1 MRLRPLFF
9 ILSILLSVTVTL
21 ITANSLVTA
30 WTQLKQA
37 KDGMN
42 AIQQLHA
49 LFVVYETASRERGPA
64 NGVLGD
70 DYPPDPAKQLLLQ
83 QARQATD
90 DSFERLLHKLPDK
103 KGPVYETTRQ
113 ARLHLQRARAVVDQ
127 EAGKKRDQRN
137 AAQIRGA
144 VNQMVGVI
152 DTLSPALL
160 NLTNDAS
167 ASFPSTTDALLAAVQ
182 AAALREYAGQLG
194 SQLTAALT
202 TQQRL
207 KADELVSINRLRGR
221 IEQLRE
227 QLRARAVTLSQQQA
241 VQAAIE
247 IMGERYFNSAIPF
260 IEEQLDAG
268 VRDAAYTVNTAQFAA
283 RYVPDMDSIVSLR
296 DVLLNDAMNSADQ
309 QLQASRMVTLKN
321 LIGSALLFVLL
332 FLTWWL
338 LHRRV
343 VLPLAKTTRLIVTIA
358 NGHLN
363 VRIPATRYR
372 DEVADMLGAIAVL
385 RDNSI
390 AREQA
395 EQTIRQMAFY
405 DPLTE
410 LPNRRL
416 LEDRLHQLLA
426 NAKRHDTLGAVLFM
440 DLDKFKAV
448 NDQQGHEAGDWLL
461 RQVAHRMRKVLRES
475 DTAARI
481 GGDEFIIVLPDVES
495 LDSARVVAEKIRQQM
510 EMPFFMEDGTE
521 LNISSSIGLVSF
533 PDQADNLHDL
543 LRFGD
548 EAMYQ
553 VKRHGRNGIVLFNSG
568 HNRESQID

>member
-9 ILSILLSVTVTL
+9 ILSILLSVTVSL
-21 ITANSLVTA
+21 IIANSVGTA
-30 WTQLKQA
+30 WSQLRQA
-37 KDGMN
+37 KNGM
-42 AIQQLHA
+42 AAMQQLQA
-49 LFVVYETASRERGPA
+49 LFVVYEMASRERGPA

-70 DYPPDPAKQLLLQ
+70 DYPPDPAKQALLER
-83 QARQATD
+83 ARQVTD
-90 DSFERLLHKLPDK
+90 DSFAQLLQSLPNK
-103 KGPVYETTRQ
+103 KGPVYETARQ
-113 ARLHLQRARAVVDQ
+113 AQRHLKRARAVVDQ
-127 EAGKKRDQRN
+127 EAAKKRDQRN
-137 AAQIRGA
+137 SAQIRGA

-167 ASFPSTTDALLAAVQ
+167 ASFPDTTDALLAAVQ

-207 KADELVSINRLRGR
+207 KADELMLINRLRGR

-227 QLRARAVTLSQQQA
+227 QLRARAVTLEHHQA
-241 VQAAIE
+241 VQAAID
-247 IMGERYFNSAIPF
+247 IMGERYFNSAMPF
-260 IEEQLDAG
+260 IDEQLEVG
-268 VRDAAYTVNTAQFAA
+268 MRDAAYTVNTAQFAA

-296 DVLLNDAMNSADQ
+296 DVLLNDAMSSADKR
-309 QLQASRMVTLKN
+309 LQANRMVTLTN
-321 LIGSALLFVLL
+321 LTGSGLLFVLL
-332 FLTWWL
+332 FMTWWL

-343 VLPLAKTTRLIVTIA
+343 VRPLSKTTRLIVTIA

-363 VRIPATRYR
+363 VRIPATRYK

-416 LEDRLHQLLA
+416 LEDRLQQLLA
-426 NAKRHDTLGAVLFM
+426 SAKRHNTLGAVLFV

-448 NDQQGHEAGDWLL
+448 NDQRGHEAGDWLL
-461 RQVAHRMRKVLRES
+461 RKVAQRMRKVLRES

-481 GGDEFIIVLPDVES
+481 GGDEFIIVLPDIEN
-495 LDSARVVAEKIRQQM
+495 LDNARLVAEKIRQQM
-510 EMPFFMEDGTE
+510 EKPFFMDEGTE
-521 LNISSSIGLVSF
+521 LNISCSIGVVSF

-553 VKRHGRNGIVLFNSG
+553 VKHQGRNGIMLFAEGPEPS
-568 HNRESQID
+568 SP